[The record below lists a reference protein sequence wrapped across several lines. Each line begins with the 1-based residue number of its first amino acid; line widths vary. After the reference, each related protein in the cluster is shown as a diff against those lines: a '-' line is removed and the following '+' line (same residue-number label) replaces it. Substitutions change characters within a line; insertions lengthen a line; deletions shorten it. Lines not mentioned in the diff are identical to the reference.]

1 MPILNPLRFDVS
13 HLSLDRQDQP
23 VLRDVSCYVAPGE
36 IVCLLG
42 PSGSGKSSLLRCLN
56 RLTSPPPNTVFIDN
70 QDITRMDVL
79 DLRRRVGMVFQ
90 QVALF
95 PGTVAD
101 NIAYGPGLQ
110 EQTLAAGEI
119 VHLLELADLPAEL
132 ANRDSQELSGGQ
144 AQRVALARA
153 LATNPAAM
161 LLDEPT
167 SALDPAATRHV
178 ESTMLKLR
186 QQLGLTVFWVTH
198 DAEQARRV
206 ADRVYLLVDGRI
218 ADEGDPN
225 HLLRPGSQH
234 LTAIFAAG
242 ELEGDTH

>member
-1 MPILNPLRFDVS
+1 VTPLRFDVS
-13 HLSLDRQDQP
+13 QLSLDRQGQP

-56 RLTSPPPNTVFIDN
+56 RLTSPPPNTVFIGDE
-70 QDITRMDVL
+70 DITRMDVL
-79 DLRRRVGMVFQ
+79 ALRRHVGMVFQ

-101 NIAYGPGLQ
+101 NVAYGPSLQ
-110 EQTLAAGEI
+110 GETLPDEEI
-119 VHLLELADLPAEL
+119 ARLLELADLPVDL
-132 ANRDSQELSGGQ
+132 AGRDSQELSGGQ

-153 LATNPAAM
+153 LATRPAAM

-186 QQLGLTVFWVTH
+186 QRLGLTVFWVTH

-218 ADEGDPN
+218 VDEGDPH

-242 ELEGDTH
+242 ELEGDAH